1 MHESSSTRKGAI
13 IKAIVCGAGIAGLTV
28 AGQLAE
34 RGWEVVLLEA
44 APERRTQGYMIDF
57 FGPGYDAAE
66 KMGILDRLRELRYP
80 ISEARFVRPNGR
92 SQAIDYELVAANE
105 GGKLMSLMRQDLEQT
120 LFDVLPESVELR
132 LGSAVVSVEDRTD
145 YVTTVLADG
154 SRISGD
160 IVVAADGIHSAVRHD
175 LFGDSAAFD
184 RQLGMHTCAY
194 TFDSPRLHAKL
205 GDALISTDELDRM
218 VGLYGLR
225 DGKVALFAAHRVND
239 TVLPADTRSA
249 IRSAYA
255 GMGDDVAEALE
266 KCPEPD
272 KIYYDQVAQI
282 ELPVWSRG
290 RVVFAG
296 DACQAV
302 SLLAG
307 QGASLAIA
315 GGLLLAEKISSDR
328 ELSATFAEYEEEWMP
343 VVADKQAAGRRAAN
357 GFLPHTLFQLWKR
370 RAGLALLTAPVIG
383 KFVTSTITGTKTFK

>member
-1 MHESSSTRKGAI
+1 M
-13 IKAIVCGAGIAGLTV
+13 CGAGIAGLTV

-34 RGWEVVLLEA
+34 RGWDVTLLEA

-66 KMGILDRLRELRYP
+66 KIGILERLREVHYP
-80 ISEARFVRPNGR
+80 LSEARFVRPNGR
-92 SQAIDYELVAANE
+92 SQAVDYSVVAANE
-105 GGKLMSLMRQDLEQT
+105 SGKLMSLMRQDLEQV
-120 LFDVLPESVELR
+120 LFDVLPDSVDAR
-132 LGSAVVSVEDRTD
+132 FGSAVVSVEDRTD
-145 YVTTVLADG
+145 YVTAVLADG
-154 SRISGD
+154 TRISAD

-175 LFGDSAAFD
+175 VFGDSAAFD

-205 GDALISTDELDRM
+205 GDALVSSDERDRM

-225 DGKVALFAAHRVND
+225 NGKVALFAAHRVAD
-239 TVLPADTRSA
+239 TVLPADPQQA
-249 IRSAYA
+249 IRDAYRD
-255 GMGDDVAEALE
+255 MGDDIDEAIE
-266 KCPEPD
+266 KCPDTEHV
-272 KIYYDQVAQI
+272 YYDQVAQV

-315 GGLLLAEKISSDR
+315 GGVLLVEKISSGV
-328 ELSATFAEYEEEWMP
+328 ELSAAFAEYEDEWMP
-343 VVADKQAAGRRAAN
+343 VVLEKQAAGRRAAN
-357 GFLPHTLFQLWKR
+357 GFLPQTAVQLWVR
-370 RAGLALLTAPVIG
+370 RAALALLSSRFFGP
-383 KFVTSTITGTKTFK
+383 FVSTRITGTKPSK

>member
-1 MHESSSTRKGAI
+1 M
-13 IKAIVCGAGIAGLTV
+13 CGAGIAGLTV
-28 AGQLAE
+28 AGQLAGH
-34 RGWEVVLLEA
+34 GWEVTLLEA

-66 KMGILDRLRELRYP
+66 KIGILDRLRELHYP
-80 ISEARFVRPNGR
+80 ISGARFVRPNGR
-92 SQAIDYELVAANE
+92 SQSVDYGIVAANE
-105 GGKLMSLMRQDLEQT
+105 GGKLMSLMRQDLERT
-120 LFDVLPESVELR
+120 LCEVLPDSVDVR
-132 LGSAVVSVEDRTD
+132 YSSAVVDVEDRTD
-145 YVTTVLADG
+145 YVTAVLADG

-160 IVVAADGIHSAVRHD
+160 IVVAADGIHSAVRHS

-194 TFDSPRLHAKL
+194 IFDSPRLHDTL
-205 GDALISTDELDRM
+205 GDALVSTDELDRM

-225 DGKVALFAAHRVND
+225 DGRVALFAAHRVSD
-239 TVLPADTRSA
+239 TVLPANPRDA
-249 IRSAYA
+249 IRAAYE

-266 KCPEPD
+266 NCPDPQHV
-272 KIYYDQVAQI
+272 YYDQVAQV

-315 GGLLLAEKISSDR
+315 GGVLLVEKITSGV
-328 ELSATFAEYEEEWMP
+328 ELSAAFAEYEDEWMP
-343 VVADKQAAGRRAAN
+343 VVLEKQAAGRRAAS
-357 GFLPHTLFQLWKR
+357 GFLPRTAFQLWMR
-370 RAGLALLTAPVIG
+370 RASLALLRSPFFG
-383 KFVTSTITGTKTFK
+383 KFVSSAITGTKPSK

>member
-1 MHESSSTRKGAI
+1 M
-13 IKAIVCGAGIAGLTV
+13 CGAGIAGLTV
-28 AGQLAE
+28 AGQLATK
-34 RGWEVVLLEA
+34 GWEVTLLEA

-66 KMGILDRLRELRYP
+66 KIGIIDRLRELHYP

-92 SQAIDYELVAANE
+92 SQAIDYGIVAANE
-105 GGKLMSLMRQDLEQT
+105 GGKLMSLMRQDLEQV
-120 LFDVLPESVELR
+120 LFDALPESVDAR
-132 LGSAVVSVEDRTD
+132 FGSAVVSVEDRTD
-145 YVTTVLADG
+145 YVTAVLADG

-175 LFGDSAAFD
+175 VFGHSTAFD

-194 TFDSPRLHAKL
+194 TFDSPRLHKKL
-205 GDALISTDELDRM
+205 GDALVSSDELDRM

-225 DGKVALFAAHRVND
+225 NGTVALFAAHRVAD
-239 TVLPADTRSA
+239 TVLPADPQQA
-249 IRSAYA
+249 IRDAYQ
-255 GMGDDVAEALE
+255 GMGDDIAEAIE
-266 KCPEPD
+266 KCPDAEHV
-272 KIYYDQVAQI
+272 YYDQVAQV

-315 GGLLLAEKISSDR
+315 GGVLLVEKITSGV
-328 ELSATFAEYEEEWMP
+328 ELSAAFAEYEDEWMP
-343 VVADKQAAGRRAAN
+343 VVLEKQAAGRRAAS
-357 GFLPHTLFQLWKR
+357 GFLPHTRVQLWAR
-370 RAGLALLTAPVIG
+370 RASLALLRSPFLG
-383 KFVTSTITGTKTFK
+383 KFVTSRITGTKPSK

>member
-1 MHESSSTRKGAI
+1 M
-13 IKAIVCGAGIAGLTV
+13 CGAGIAGLTV
-28 AGQLAE
+28 AGQLATQ
-34 RGWEVVLLEA
+34 GWEVTLLEA

-66 KMGILDRLRELRYP
+66 KIGIIERLRELHYP

-92 SQAIDYELVAANE
+92 SQSIDYGIVAANE
-105 GGKLMSLMRQDLEQT
+105 GGKLMSLMRQDLEQV
-120 LFDVLPESVELR
+120 LFDAMPASVDAR
-132 LGSAVVSVEDRTD
+132 FGSAVVSVEDRTD
-145 YVTTVLADG
+145 YVTAVLADG

-160 IVVAADGIHSAVRHD
+160 IVVAADGIHSVVRHN

-194 TFDSPRLHAKL
+194 TFDSPRLHKKL
-205 GDALISTDELDRM
+205 GDALVSSDELDRM

-225 DGKVALFAAHRVND
+225 NGKVALFAAHRVAD
-239 TVLPADTRSA
+239 TVLPADPQQA
-249 IRSAYA
+249 ILDAYQ
-255 GMGDDVAEALE
+255 GMGDDIDEAIE
-266 KCPEPD
+266 KCPD
-272 KIYYDQVAQI
+272 AAHVYYDQVAQV

-315 GGLLLAEKISSDR
+315 GGVLLVEKITSGV
-328 ELSATFAEYEEEWMP
+328 ELSAAFAEYEEEWMP
-343 VVADKQAAGRRAAN
+343 VVLEKQAAGRRAAS
-357 GFLPHTLFQLWKR
+357 GFLPHTPLQLWAR
-370 RAGLALLTAPVIG
+370 RASLALLRSRFFG
-383 KFVTSTITGTKTFK
+383 KFVTSRITGTKPSK

>member
-1 MHESSSTRKGAI
+1 M
-13 IKAIVCGAGIAGLTV
+13 CGAGIAGLTV

-34 RGWEVVLLEA
+34 RGWDVTLLEA

-66 KMGILDRLRELRYP
+66 KIGILERLREVHYP

-92 SQAIDYELVAANE
+92 SQAVDYSVVAANE
-105 GGKLMSLMRQDLEQT
+105 SGKLMSLMRQDLEQV
-120 LFDVLPESVELR
+120 LFDVLPDSVDAR
-132 LGSAVVSVEDRTD
+132 FGSAVVSVEDRTD
-145 YVTTVLADG
+145 YVTAVLADG
-154 SRISGD
+154 TRISAD

-175 LFGDSAAFD
+175 VFGDSAAFD

-205 GDALISTDELDRM
+205 GDALVSSDERDRM

-225 DGKVALFAAHRVND
+225 NGKVALFAAHRVAD
-239 TVLPADTRSA
+239 TVLPADPQQA
-249 IRSAYA
+249 IRDAYR
-255 GMGDDVAEALE
+255 GMGDDIDEAIE
-266 KCPEPD
+266 KCPDAEHV
-272 KIYYDQVAQI
+272 YYDQVAQV

-315 GGLLLAEKISSDR
+315 GGVLLVEKISSGV
-328 ELSATFAEYEEEWMP
+328 ELSAAFAEYEDEWMP
-343 VVADKQAAGRRAAN
+343 GFSCGFAARPSRCCLRDSSAPLSRRGSRERSQANRHSARVWG
-357 GFLPHTLFQLWKR
+357 GQL
-370 RAGLALLTAPVIG
+370 APFFSVEAQQNAL
-383 KFVTSTITGTKTFK
+383 

>member
-1 MHESSSTRKGAI
+1 M
-13 IKAIVCGAGIAGLTV
+13 CGAGIAGLTV
-28 AGQLAE
+28 AGQLASK
-34 RGWEVVLLEA
+34 GWEVTLLEA

-66 KMGILDRLRELRYP
+66 KIGILDRLRELHYP

-92 SQAIDYELVAANE
+92 SQSVDYGIVAANE
-105 GGKLMSLMRQDLEQT
+105 GGKLLSLMRQDLEQT
-120 LFDVLPESVELR
+120 LFEILPDSVDVR
-132 LGSAVVSVEDRTD
+132 FGSAVVSVEDRTD
-145 YVTTVLADG
+145 YVTAVLADG

-160 IVVAADGIHSAVRHD
+160 IVVAADGIHSAVRHN

-194 TFDSPRLHAKL
+194 TFDSPRLHGKL
-205 GDALISTDELDRM
+205 GDALVSTDEVDRM

-225 DGKVALFAAHRVND
+225 DGSVALFAAHRVSD
-239 TVLPADTRSA
+239 TVLPADPREA
-249 IRSAYA
+249 IREAYE
-255 GMGDDVAEALE
+255 GMGDDIAEAID
-266 KCPEPD
+266 KCPEPEHL
-272 KIYYDQVAQI
+272 YYDQVAQV

-315 GGLLLAEKISSDR
+315 GGVLLVEKITSGV
-328 ELSATFAEYEEEWMP
+328 ELSAAFAEYEEEWMP
-343 VVADKQAAGRRAAN
+343 VVVEKQAAGRRAAS
-357 GFLPHTLFQLWKR
+357 GFLPRTPLQLWVR
-370 RAGLALLTAPVIG
+370 RVSLALLRSPFFG
-383 KFVTSTITGTKTFK
+383 KFVTSAITGTKPSK